1 MAAILPEGADT
12 NATLY
17 DPEPDTRQTA
27 LPRTAFPL
35 TLMLQACNAAASAP
49 FLRQTGTMMNTVP

>member
-12 NATLY
+12 NTTLY

-27 LPRTAFPL
+27 LPRVACPF
-35 TLMLQACNAAASAP
+35 TLMLQTCNAAASTP
-49 FLRQTGTMMNTVP
+49 FFCAGQV